1 MSERTSPIPDDD
13 SLDSVERAKAID
25 ETLNQIYADPR
36 LSFAQREL
44 LIREI
49 EERIASGE
57 FGDEGGEALAAL
69 VRKRGPRNPSG
80 QASAA
85 AEPEDPFFE

>member
-1 MSERTSPIPDDD
+1 MPEQINPIPADD
-13 SLDSVERAKAID
+13 SLDGVERVMAIE

-36 LSFAQREL
+36 LSFAQREI

-49 EERIASGE
+49 EERIERGE
-57 FGDEGGEALAAL
+57 FGDQDGDALGSL

-85 AEPEDPFFE
+85 AEPEEPFFE

>member
-1 MSERTSPIPDDD
+1 MSEQKNPIPSDD
-13 SLDSVERAKAID
+13 SLDIVERAMAIE
-25 ETLNQIYADPR
+25 ETLNQLYADPR

-49 EERIASGE
+49 EERIERGE
-57 FGDEGGEALAAL
+57 FGDEGGDALSAL

-80 QASAA
+80 QAAAA
-85 AEPEDPFFE
+85 AEPESD